1 LVPTPSS
8 LGQRNEERVVERLW
22 LDQRTRRDLRPRG
35 SVNGNGH
42 RDRKSGSGGS

>member
-1 LVPTPSS
+1 LTS
-8 LGQRNEERVVERLW
+8 GRAG
-22 LDQRTRRDLRPRG
+22 TFGRG